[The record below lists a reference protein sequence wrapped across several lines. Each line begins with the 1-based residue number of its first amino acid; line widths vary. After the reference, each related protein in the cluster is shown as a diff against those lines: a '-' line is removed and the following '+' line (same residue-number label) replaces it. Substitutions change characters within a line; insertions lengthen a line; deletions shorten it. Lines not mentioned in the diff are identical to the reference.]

1 MNTQSTH
8 LVQGKFHIFMEYFFN
23 ENRDLWSI
31 KSTDVEINEERSLGK
46 GAFSEVF
53 LGVLSGK
60 NCIVAK
66 VDEIINLGKPP
77 LFQINQSIEVQLNLS
92 KSKNICEVGIFL

>member
-1 MNTQSTH
+1 M
-8 LVQGKFHIFMEYFFN
+8 KFI
-23 ENRDLWSI
+23 RDPWI
-31 KSTDVEINEERSLGK
+31 VKSADVEINEERSLGK

-66 VDEIINLGKPP
+66 FDEIISLGKPP
-77 LFQINQSIEVQLNLS
+77 LFQINQSIEVQLNSS
-92 KSKNICEVGIFL
+92 KSKNVCEVRSFL

>member
-1 MNTQSTH
+1 M
-8 LVQGKFHIFMEYFFN
+8 KFI
-23 ENRDLWSI
+23 RDPWI
-31 KSTDVEINEERSLGK
+31 VKSADVEINEERSLGK

-60 NCIVAK
+60 NCVVVK
-66 VDEIINLGKPP
+66 FYEIINLGRVP

-92 KSKNICEVGIFL
+92 KSKNICEVIIFL

>member
-1 MNTQSTH
+1 M
-8 LVQGKFHIFMEYFFN
+8 
-23 ENRDLWSI
+23 
-31 KSTDVEINEERSLGK
+31 EINEERSLGK

-60 NCIVAK
+60 KYIVAK

-77 LFQINQSIEVQLNLS
+77 LFEINQSIEVQLNSS
-92 KSKNICEVGIFL
+92 KSKNICEVGIFCMNW

>member
-1 MNTQSTH
+1 M
-8 LVQGKFHIFMEYFFN
+8 KFI
-23 ENRDLWSI
+23 RDPWI
-31 KSTDVEINEERSLGK
+31 VKSTEVEINEERSLGK

-66 VDEIINLGKPP
+66 SDEIINLGKIP
-77 LFQINQSIEVQLNLS
+77 LFQINQSIEVQLNSS
-92 KSKNICEVGIFL
+92 KSKNVCEVRVF